1 MRRVIFFIVV
11 IFGMILGTAGFSLA
25 PKDAAVQTG
34 MASFLPQ
41 PGELKGWEPVGTPQ
55 HMIGEDLFLL
65 INGGAEIYYEYGFK
79 QVIAQGFK
87 NKNGKSFNLE
97 IYEMQTPAAAYGIY
111 TFKTGDEG
119 IPLDVGNEGLLEDYY
134 LNFWKG
140 NVCVTVIGFDSE
152 KETIEGI
159 IEAAKVVGTK
169 INTMGQKPALIHM
182 LPENY
187 KSRLKP
193 NGVTYLK
200 GNLALFNQYE
210 FDTKNIFGLKQGV
223 IGDYG
228 DFKLFVFQYSDTIE
242 CIKWLKNAAKL
253 LQKNPRFKNVTTQ
266 DSGFT
271 MIDEKGICFYIEN
284 YKRYIFIFQG
294 KKKEEAKVII
304 NEIRGKEVEG

>member
-25 PKDAAVQTG
+25 PNDAAVKTD

-41 PGELKGWEPVGTPQ
+41 TGELKGWEPVGTPQ

-65 INGGAEIYYEYGFK
+65 INGGAEIYHEYGFK
-79 QVIAQGFK
+79 QVIVQGFK

-97 IYEMQTPAAAYGIY
+97 IYEMQNPAAAYGIY

-119 IPLDVGNEGLLEDYY
+119 KPLDVGNEGLLEDYY

-140 NVCVTVIGFDSE
+140 NVLVTIIGFDSE
-152 KETIEGI
+152 NETMDGIKET
-159 IEAAKVVGTK
+159 AKVVAAK
-169 INTMGQKPALIHM
+169 ITARGQKPALIHM
-182 LPENY
+182 LPETY
-187 KSRLKP
+187 KNRLKP

-210 FDTKNIFGLKQGV
+210 FDTGNIFGLKQGV

-228 DFKLFVFQYSDTIE
+228 NFKLFVFQYEDTIE
-242 CIKWLKNAAKL
+242 CNKWLKNAAKL
-253 LQKNPRFKNVTTQ
+253 LKKNPRFKNVTTQ
-266 DSGFT
+266 DSGFS
-271 MIDEKGICFYIEN
+271 MIDEKGISFYIEN
-284 YKRYIFIFQG
+284 DKRYIFILQG
-294 KKKEEAKVII
+294 KKKEEATAII
-304 NEIRGKEVEG
+304 REIRGRGVEK

>member
-1 MRRVIFFIVV
+1 MRRVIFVFLIVFV
-11 IFGMILGTAGFSLA
+11 MILGTANISVA
-25 PKDAAVQTG
+25 AKDAAVPQSMT
-34 MASFLPQ
+34 SFLLQ
-41 PGELKGWEPVGTPQ
+41 PGELKGWESVGTPQ

-111 TFKTGDEG
+111 TFKTGNEG
-119 IPLDVGNEGLLEDYY
+119 KPLDVGNEGLLEDYY

-152 KETIEGI
+152 KETMDGI
-159 IEAAKVVGTK
+159 VEAAKMVAAK
-169 INTMGQKPALIHM
+169 INAKGQKPALIHM
-182 LPENY
+182 LPETY
-187 KSRLKP
+187 KNQLKP
-193 NGVTYLK
+193 NGVTYIK

-210 FDTKNIFGLKQGV
+210 FDTRNIFGLKQGV

-253 LQKNPRFKNVTTQ
+253 LQKNPRFKNVRTQ
-266 DSGFT
+266 DCGFT

-284 YKRYIFIFQG
+284 YKRYIFILQG
-294 KKKEEAKVII
+294 KKKEEAKAII
-304 NEIRGKEVEG
+304 SEIRGREVER

>member
-1 MRRVIFFIVV
+1 MRRVIFVFLV

-25 PKDAAVQTG
+25 PKDAAIQTG
-34 MASFLPQ
+34 VTSFLPQ
-41 PGELKGWEPVGTPQ
+41 TGELKGWEPVGTPQ

-65 INGGAEIYYEYGFK
+65 INGGAEIYHEYGFK

-97 IYEMQTPAAAYGIY
+97 IYEMQNPAAAYGIY
-111 TFKTGDEG
+111 TFKTGAEG
-119 IPLDVGNEGLLEDYY
+119 KPLDVGNEGLLEDYY

-159 IEAAKVVGTK
+159 MKAAKVVDAK
-169 INTMGQKPALIHM
+169 INGTGQKPALIHM
-182 LPENY
+182 LPETY
-187 KSRLKP
+187 KNRLKP
-193 NGVTYLK
+193 NGVTYIK

-210 FDTKNIFGLKQGV
+210 FDTRNIFGLKQGV
-223 IGDYG
+223 IGDYE
-228 DFKLFVFQYSDTIE
+228 DFKLFVFQYDDTIE
-242 CIKWLKNAAKL
+242 CNKWLKNAMKL
-253 LQKNPRFKNVTTQ
+253 LKKNPRFKHVTTQ

-271 MIDEKGICFYIEN
+271 MMNEKGIFFYIEN

-294 KKKEEAKVII
+294 KKKEEAKAII
-304 NEIRGKEVEG
+304 REIRGREVER